1 MIEKM
6 TYSVK
11 EAAEALNVSRSL
23 LYRQV
28 ENGTCEIPYCKI
40 GSRILFPIK
49 AVEEYFSGCSKKN

>member
-11 EAAEALNVSRSL
+11 EAAEALDVSRSL

-28 ENGTCEIPYCKI
+28 KSGTCESPHCKI

-49 AVEEYFSGCSKKN
+49 AVEEYFTKCSKKN